1 MLKAR
6 IRLKTDT
13 SEVWRKNNPILL
25 KGEEG
30 YESDTNLAKIGD
42 GIHHWL
48 ELDYINS
55 GASAIASTANYALNS
70 SSLGG
75 ISSDDWLNKFN
86 NYVLNEKIEASM
98 STASLPDM
106 IPTSLAVINWVKDQ
120 NFAGSGDVTEWE
132 EF

>member
-13 SEVWRKNNPILL
+13 SEAWRRNNPILL
-25 KGEEG
+25 DGEEG
-30 YESDTNLAKIGD
+30 YETDTNLAKMGD

-48 ELDYINS
+48 ELDYKNS

-70 SSLGG
+70 SALGG
-75 ISSDDWLNKFN
+75 TSYSEWLAKFDD
-86 NYVLNEKIEASM
+86 YVLSDKIEASM
-98 STASLPDM
+98 STASLPGM